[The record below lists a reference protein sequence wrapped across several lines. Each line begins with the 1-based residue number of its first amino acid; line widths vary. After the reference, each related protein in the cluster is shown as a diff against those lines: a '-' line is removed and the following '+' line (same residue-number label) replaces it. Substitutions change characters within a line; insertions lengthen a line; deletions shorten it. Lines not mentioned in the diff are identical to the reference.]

1 MKYSEF
7 NKRLISSILMVP
19 AIILIVLL
27 GSYYFIF
34 FLYLCF
40 AISIYEWI
48 NISNSKKYIVPGLFL
63 LMLSFYSAYKV
74 RYTSYNDFDGASL
87 FLFIL
92 FICILTDLG
101 GYFFG
106 KILKGPKLTK
116 ISPKKTISGFVG
128 GFILPLFFFYILFN
142 NEILTINN
150 KNFSVNF
157 LSLIF
162 FIISI
167 SLISQIGDIAVSYF
181 KRLSG
186 IKNSGNII
194 PGHGGI
200 LDRID
205 GMIFV
210 FLISYFLYLK

>member
-19 AIILIVLL
+19 AIIFIVLL

-34 FLYLCF
+34 FLYFCF

-48 NISNSKKYIVPGLFL
+48 NISNSKKYLVPGIFL

-74 RYTSYNDFDGASL
+74 RYSGYNELEGSSL

-92 FICILTDLG
+92 FICVLTDLG

-116 ISPKKTISGFVG
+116 ISPKKTISGFIG
-128 GFILPLFFFYILFN
+128 GFLLPLLIFYVLLKS
-142 NEILTINN
+142 EILIFNI
-150 KNFSVNF
+150 KNLNESF
-157 LSLIF
+157 LSIIF
-162 FIISI
+162 FIIAI
-167 SLISQIGDIAVSYF
+167 SFISQIGDITVSYF

>member
-19 AIILIVLL
+19 AIIFIVLL

-48 NISNSKKYIVPGLFL
+48 NISNSKKYLVPGLFL

-74 RYTSYNDFDGASL
+74 RYTTYNEFDGVYL

-92 FICILTDLG
+92 FICVLTDLG

-128 GFILPLFFFYILFN
+128 GFLLPLLTFYVLVKS
-142 NEILTINN
+142 EIIIFNN
-150 KNFSVNF
+150 KNLNENF
-157 LSLIF
+157 LSFIF
-162 FIISI
+162 FIITI
-167 SLISQIGDIAVSYF
+167 SFISQIGDIAVSFF

>member
-7 NKRLISSILMVP
+7 FKRLISSILIAP
-19 AIILIVLL
+19 AVLLIVLL

-34 FLYLCF
+34 FLYF

-48 NISNSKKYIVPGLFL
+48 NISNSKKYLVPGIFL
-63 LMLSFYSAYKV
+63 LMLSFFSAYKV
-74 RYTSYNDFDGASL
+74 RYSGYNDLEGPSL

-92 FICILTDLG
+92 FICVLTDLG

-116 ISPKKTISGFVG
+116 ISPKKTISGFIG
-128 GFILPLFFFYILFN
+128 GFLLPLLIFYLFLKS
-142 NEILTINN
+142 EILIFNI
-150 KNFSVNF
+150 KNLNENF
-157 LSLIF
+157 LSTIFLI
-162 FIISI
+162 IAISF
-167 SLISQIGDIAVSYF
+167 ISQIGDITVSYF

>member
-7 NKRLISSILMVP
+7 NKRLISSIIMVP
-19 AIILIVLL
+19 AIIFIVLL

-48 NISNSKKYIVPGLFL
+48 NISNSKKYLVPGIFL

-74 RYTSYNDFDGASL
+74 RYTSYNEFDGVYL

-92 FICILTDLG
+92 FICVLTDLG

-106 KILKGPKLTK
+106 KLLKGPKLTK

-128 GFILPLFFFYILFN
+128 GFLLPLLTFYVLVKS
-142 NEILTINN
+142 EILTFNN
-150 KNFSVNF
+150 KNLTENF
-157 LSLIF
+157 LSFIF
-162 FIISI
+162 FIITI
-167 SLISQIGDIAVSYF
+167 SFISQVGDIAVSYF

>member
-7 NKRLISSILMVP
+7 NKRLISSIFMVP
-19 AIILIVLL
+19 AIFFIVLF

-40 AISIYEWI
+40 VVSTYEWI
-48 NISNSKKYIVPGLFL
+48 NMSKSKNYLVPGLLL
-63 LMLSFYSAYKV
+63 LMISFYSAYKV
-74 RYTSYNDFDGASL
+74 RYTSHNNFEGASL

-101 GYFFG
+101 GYLFG

-116 ISPKKTISGFVG
+116 ISPNKTISGFIG
-128 GFILPLFFFYILFN
+128 GFLLPLIIIYIFIKSESLLFN
-142 NEILTINN
+142 NSLNE
-150 KNFSVNF
+150 NF
-157 LSLIF
+157 LSTIF
-162 FIISI
+162 FIIFI
-167 SLISQIGDIAVSYF
+167 SFISQIGDITISYF
-181 KRLSG
+181 KRLAG

>member
-1 MKYSEF
+1 MKYNEF
-7 NKRLISSILMVP
+7 KKRLISSILMVP
-19 AIILIVLL
+19 AIIFIVWL

-40 AISIYEWI
+40 AISVYEWI
-48 NISNSKKYIVPGLFL
+48 KMSNSKKHLVPGLFL

-74 RYTSYNDFDGASL
+74 RYTSYNDFDGALL

-92 FICILTDLG
+92 FICVLTDLG

-116 ISPKKTISGFVG
+116 ISPKKTISGFIG
-128 GFILPLFFFYILFN
+128 GFVLPLLIFYLLFKS
-142 NEILTINN
+142 EVLTFKN
-150 KNFSVNF
+150 KNLSVNF
-157 LSLIF
+157 SSIIF
-162 FIISI
+162 FIITI
-167 SLISQIGDIAVSYF
+167 SFISQVGDIVVSYF

-210 FLISYFLYLK
+210 FLITYFLYIK

>member
-19 AIILIVLL
+19 AIIFIVLL

-74 RYTSYNDFDGASL
+74 RYTTYNDFDGASL

-116 ISPKKTISGFVG
+116 ISPKKTISGFIG

>member
-7 NKRLISSILMVP
+7 NKRLFSSILMVP
-19 AIILIVLL
+19 AIIFIVLL

-48 NISNSKKYIVPGLFL
+48 NISNSKKYLVPGIFL

-74 RYTSYNDFDGASL
+74 RYTSYNEFDGVYL

-92 FICILTDLG
+92 FICVLTDLG

-106 KILKGPKLTK
+106 KLLKGPKLTK

-128 GFILPLFFFYILFN
+128 GFLLPLLTFYVLVKS
-142 NEILTINN
+142 EILTFNN
-150 KNFSVNF
+150 KNLTENF
-157 LSLIF
+157 LSFIF
-162 FIISI
+162 FIITI
-167 SLISQIGDIAVSYF
+167 SFISQVGDIAVSYF

>member
-1 MKYSEF
+1 MKNSEF
-7 NKRLISSILMVP
+7 KMRLISSIILVP
-19 AIILIVLL
+19 AIIFIVLL

-48 NISNSKKYIVPGLFL
+48 NISNSKKYLVPGIIL

-74 RYTSYNDFDGASL
+74 RYTSYNEFDGVYL

-92 FICILTDLG
+92 FICVLTDLG

-106 KILKGPKLTK
+106 KLLKGPKLTK

-128 GFILPLFFFYILFN
+128 GFLLPLLTFYVLVKS
-142 NEILTINN
+142 EILTFNN
-150 KNFSVNF
+150 KNLTENF
-157 LSLIF
+157 LSFIF
-162 FIISI
+162 FIITI
-167 SLISQIGDIAVSYF
+167 SFISQVGDIAVSYF

-210 FLISYFLYLK
+210 FLISYFLYFK

>member
-7 NKRLISSILMVP
+7 FKRVISSILIAP
-19 AIILIVLL
+19 AVLLIVLL

-34 FLYLCF
+34 FLYFCF

-48 NISNSKKYIVPGLFL
+48 NISNSKKYLVPGIFL
-63 LMLSFYSAYKV
+63 LMLSFFSAYKV
-74 RYTSYNDFDGASL
+74 RYSGYNDLEGPSL

-92 FICILTDLG
+92 FICVLTDLG

-116 ISPKKTISGFVG
+116 ISPKKTISGFIG
-128 GFILPLFFFYILFN
+128 GFLLPLLIFYLFLKS
-142 NEILTINN
+142 EILIFNI
-150 KNFSVNF
+150 KNLNESF
-157 LSLIF
+157 LSTIFLI
-162 FIISI
+162 IAISF
-167 SLISQIGDIAVSYF
+167 ISQIGDITVSYF